1 MTHSTGSN
9 ALPSDLP
16 LLPLS
21 ELLNAQLPA
30 EVDLELS
37 LGGDQVRVVLRSQ
50 DPQGLPSPE
59 AIAAVLQGW
68 DAQQQG
74 VGPTVTVEAWSLGQ
88 SEPLWTQTF
97 ERSESP
103 ETSSPETSSPETSS
117 RWRSLGQV
125 TQGVRS
131 GLGGALGQTAKMA
144 GTVGGTVGKA
154 AGSVASQTG
163 KVVGGAVGQASKIVG
178 SGGDLIENTT
188 ENLGNLAKAASET
201 VSGVVSDTVTT
212 VATTVGETSSAA
224 ADAIT
229 QTATEWVGQA
239 GEAIATVTET
249 LVQGAETASQT
260 MESIAEVA
268 KTAPGQGVG
277 NVVAETTKTVGN
289 AVVSTGKTVGSAATQ
304 AGKVVGS
311 AASKTTK
318 TVGEAGKTV
327 GSAVTEAVTG
337 VVKTTAAVPQGMLGL
352 PSRMKQTQTA
362 LKAGGAVA
370 ILAVLAIFFTAIAM
384 IFVLIKLGSL

>member
-103 ETSSPETSSPETSS
+103 ETSSPETSS

-212 VATTVGETSSAA
+212 VATTVATTVGETSSAA

-304 AGKVVGS
+304 AGKAVGS

-370 ILAVLAIFFTAIAM
+370 ILAVLATFFTAIAM